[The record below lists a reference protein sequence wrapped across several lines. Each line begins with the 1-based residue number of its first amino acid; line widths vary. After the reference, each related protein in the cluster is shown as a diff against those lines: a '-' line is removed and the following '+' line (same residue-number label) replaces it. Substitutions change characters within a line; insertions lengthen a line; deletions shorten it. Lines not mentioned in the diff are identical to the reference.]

1 MDGSG
6 TTGKRQESTLMN
18 AVHQSGSHAAAL
30 GVTSSDMAAMRLQA
44 ETCESVQ
51 EIINIAATAE
61 AFAVT
66 ALGGALAN
74 AQQGILALSP
84 EAVGTLSAARAAEQ
98 VHYDYLIG
106 AGAEPLTLTFTVP
119 DEAIVTDVGTFL
131 TTLVTLEE
139 AFIAAYLAAA
149 QVFTIRGEA
158 RLAQIALQIGSIEAE
173 HRAGARFF
181 AIQEGVL
188 SGTPNDVAFE
198 QALFSSVGEAA
209 ATLQDLGFIG
219 GSGTEI
225 TYPGPG
231 DIDFSG
237 ITNLEP

>member
-1 MDGSG
+1 
-6 TTGKRQESTLMN
+6 MN
-18 AVHQSGSHAAAL
+18 VIGERSSYAAAL
-30 GVTSSDMAAMRLQA
+30 GISSSDTAAMRLQA
-44 ETCESVQ
+44 ETCETVQ

-66 ALGGALAN
+66 ALGGALASAEEGN
-74 AQQGILALSP
+74 LALSM
-84 EAVGTLSAARAAEQ
+84 EAVGTLTAARAAEQ
-98 VHYDYLIG
+98 AHYDYLIN

-119 DEAIVTDVGTFL
+119 DEAIITDVGTFL
-131 TTLVTLEE
+131 TTLVSLEE

-149 QVFTIRGEA
+149 QVFVIRGEA
-158 RLAQIALQIGSIEAE
+158 RLAQVALQIGSIEAE

-181 AIQEGVL
+181 AIQAGVL

-198 QALFSSVGEAA
+198 KALFSSVGEAA
-209 ATLQDLGFIG
+209 ATLEDLGFIG

-231 DIDFSG
+231 EIDFSG
-237 ITNLEP
+237 VTNLQP